1 MLASEYDLV
10 SVDRGL
16 VVTDQNGDILV
27 DWDDVPEAD
36 YFLFSRQVS
45 GQSDQVMV
53 VLLPAGSVS
62 DLDQQV
68 E

>member
-1 MLASEYDLV
+1 VLASEYDLV

-16 VVTDQNGDILV
+16 VDQNGDILV